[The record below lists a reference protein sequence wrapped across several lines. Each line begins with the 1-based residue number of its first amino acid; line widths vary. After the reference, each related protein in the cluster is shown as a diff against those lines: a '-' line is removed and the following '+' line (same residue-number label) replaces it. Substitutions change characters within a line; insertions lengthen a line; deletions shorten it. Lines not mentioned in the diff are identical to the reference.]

1 MVARVRRAR
10 KTRRSTWRSPAHCG
24 TLCGLV
30 GRGSYSRLHSSALEP
45 RNPVLVSSEFDAVIA
60 NMQDADMVLDDF
72 AFADDADFFAIK
84 KKRAAGTTCGKV
96 P

>member
-1 MVARVRRAR
+1 
-10 KTRRSTWRSPAHCG
+10 
-24 TLCGLV
+24 
-30 GRGSYSRLHSSALEP
+30 
-45 RNPVLVSSEFDAVIA
+45 VLVSSEFDAVIA